1 MNNEQLRQRIGNP
14 SWVLDPITELG
25 GVMKAVIL
33 SADGMQVGKS
43 DSVSN
48 DDADSIAAMS
58 SSLQGA
64 ARAAAIVALD
74 APEDAPASTITVE
87 LEAPRKR
94 NSDERKLIGRLTL
107 MPAGKDT
114 NAFIAVAYSPET
126 PMGLIAHALARQA
139 KNLGEALMSVSARSS
154 DATS

>member
-1 MNNEQLRQRIGNP
+1 MNSEQLREEIGDP
-14 SWVLDPITELG
+14 SWVLDPITEIG

-43 DSVSN
+43 DSASD
-48 DDADSIAAMS
+48 DDADRIAAMS

-64 ARAAAIVALD
+64 ARAAAIVSLD
-74 APEDAPASTITVE
+74 APEDSPASTITVE
-87 LEAPRKR
+87 LEAPRKKD
-94 NSDERKLIGRLTL
+94 SDERKLIGRLTL

-126 PMGLIAHALARQA
+126 PMGIIAHAMAKQA
-139 KNLGEALMSVSARSS
+139 KNLGEALMSVSARTA